1 MCDPG
6 SFHES
11 GRREQYESISGQFSQ
26 GIQYLVYGKGKKM
39 TTLFYKTYEEIPIPI
54 KEYIVT
60 VAEAKTIQE
69 IPLVDINEFLT
80 GLQEYDKIT
89 MENDGGWVI

>member
-1 MCDPG
+1 MSKAPP
-6 SFHES
+6 
-11 GRREQYESISGQFSQ
+11 
-26 GIQYLVYGKGKKM
+26 
-39 TTLFYKTYEEIPIPI
+39 FYKTYDEIPLLI

-69 IPLVDINEFLT
+69 IPLVDINDFLT

-89 MENDGGWVI
+89 VENDGGWVI

>member
-1 MCDPG
+1 M
-6 SFHES
+6 
-11 GRREQYESISGQFSQ
+11 SI
-26 GIQYLVYGKGKKM
+26 
-39 TTLFYKTYEEIPIPI
+39 FYKTYDEIPVMV

-60 VAEAKTIQE
+60 VAQAKTIQE
-69 IPLVDINEFLT
+69 VPLADINSFLT